1 VDKALSFWFFCL
13 FLVVSLAAMRRVSKG
28 QDIPIRRVPGLDAIE
43 EAVGRATEMGR
54 TSLFVI
60 PGGPFDAQA
69 FAAFDILGYVAKE
82 TAKYDTKLLV
92 VNALPDAH
100 AISLEVVRQ
109 AYVSQGKEHSF
120 SEDMLKFL
128 SGGFTAG
135 VLGIYE
141 REKIGAN
148 FLFGSFFFESLTLAE
163 AGQRTGAIQVAGT
176 ANTHQLPFL
185 VAACD
190 YTLIGEEIYAAGTY
204 LSRNKAQVGS
214 LVAQELGKYLSILS
228 ILAGSLI
235 YTLESHSL
243 PVSVKKVIP

>member
-1 VDKALSFWFFCL
+1 VEKTLAFWFLSL
-13 FLVVSLAAMRRVSKG
+13 FVLVSFYAMRRVAQG
-28 QDIPIRRVPGLDAIE
+28 CDIPIRRVPGLDAIE
-43 EAVGRATEMGR
+43 EAIGRATEMGR
-54 TSLFVI
+54 TALFII

-69 FAAFDILGYVAKE
+69 FAAFDILGYVAKQ
-82 TAKYDTKLLV
+82 TAKYDTNLLV

-100 AISLEVVRQ
+100 TISQEVVRQ
-109 AYVSQGKEHSF
+109 AYLSQGKEHKF
-120 SEDMLKFL
+120 NQNMLRFL
-128 SGGFTAG
+128 SKGFAAG

-163 AGQRTGAIQVAGT
+163 AGQKTGAIQVAGT

-204 LSRNKAQVGS
+204 LSKNRAQIGS
-214 LVAQELGKYLSILS
+214 LVAQEVGKYLSIIA
-228 ILAGSLI
+228 ILVGSLL
-235 YTLESHSL
+235 YTLRTQHLLSFL
-243 PVSVKKVIP
+243 RK

>member
-1 VDKALSFWFFCL
+1 MSNKVLAVLFLVS
-13 FLVVSLAAMRRVSKG
+13 FLVVSLIAMRKTASGRHI
-28 QDIPIRRVPGLDAIE
+28 QIRRVPGLDAIE
-43 EAVGRATEMGR
+43 EAIGRATEMGR

-60 PGGPFDAQA
+60 PGGAFDAQA
-69 FAAFDILGYVAKE
+69 FAAFDILGHVAKQ

-92 VNALPDAH
+92 INALPESH
-100 AISLEVVRQ
+100 AISTEVVKE
-109 AYVSQGKEHSF
+109 AYVAEGKDKAFTQDS
-120 SEDMLKFL
+120 MKFL

-141 REKIGAN
+141 REPIGAN
-148 FLFGSFFFESLTLAE
+148 FLFGSFFFESLTIAE

-204 LSRNKAQVGS
+204 LSKNPAQVGS
-214 LVAQELGKYLSILS
+214 LVAQELGKYLSIGAMILGS
-228 ILAGSLI
+228 IFATFKTVGGR
-235 YTLESHSL
+235 
-243 PVSVKKVIP
+243 